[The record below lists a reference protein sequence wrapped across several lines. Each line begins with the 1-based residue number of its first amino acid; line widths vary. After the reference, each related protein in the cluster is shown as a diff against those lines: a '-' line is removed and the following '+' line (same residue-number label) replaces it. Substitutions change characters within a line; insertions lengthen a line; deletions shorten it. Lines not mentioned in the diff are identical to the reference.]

1 VLYSLIYKS
10 AIGSALYYRPDA
22 GIMLKTACEFRWGG
36 VKNMK
41 RRQILIGTGGIA
53 AAGIGAAA
61 FATTTAAAEIE
72 TGLFGIEETYD
83 IDSQSG
89 RLSSLTVGN
98 IGAITKWYNFD
109 RPVES
114 VDWTLEVSLDGDDAK
129 EIGTATVDELE
140 PAYSNESGVTAKMDD
155 VDLVEVF
162 GRDAFEVES
171 NELYDG
177 EDVTENFDL
186 EFVLTVVVTDVQGD
200 YIEESVSGATD
211 LGITNLGADVSTGG
225 SGELSDEDE
234 SGDEYDNG

>member
-1 VLYSLIYKS
+1 
-10 AIGSALYYRPDA
+10 
-22 GIMLKTACEFRWGG
+22 
-36 VKNMK
+36 MK

-61 FATTTAAAEIE
+61 FATSTAAAEIE

-98 IGAITKWYNFD
+98 IGVITKWYNFD

-114 VDWTLEVSLDGDDAK
+114 VDWTLEVALDDGDAK
-129 EIGTATVDELE
+129 EIGTASIDELE

-155 VDLVEVF
+155 VDLVDEF
-162 GRDAFEVES
+162 GQDAFEVES
-171 NELYDG
+171 DGLYDG

-186 EFVLTVVVTDVQGD
+186 VFTLTVVVTDVQGD
-200 YIEESVSGATD
+200 YLEESVSGATD

-234 SGDEYDNG
+234 SGDEYDSG